1 MQPPRGLVR
10 LTFTMDAPSS
20 PLYPLRGTARL
31 SYYLQRLSQRT
42 RHWRFCD
49 YLLIAQPRRTL
60 PIMPKAYSV
69 VRATDAELRAHQ
81 RLFHLSTATLR
92 WRRAQAMDA
101 LMALRDGKPVGLIWL
116 GRQGFEEDEAPLRF
130 HLPPGGAWDTGLYI
144 PPRER
149 HRRAWTALWAG
160 VAHWMQTEG
169 IETCYS
175 RINPANSASLASHR
189 RMGARILGRLYL
201 IQSEN
206 WLWAPT
212 HHILPR
218 RRTAGQRLDI
228 GVDKG

>member
-69 VRATDAELRAHQ
+69 VRATDSELRAHQ

-101 LMALRDGKPVGLIWL
+101 LMALRDGQPVGLIWL
-116 GRQGFEEDEAPLRF
+116 GKQGFEEDEAPLRF

-144 PPRER
+144 PPP
-149 HRRAWTALWAG
+149 RAP
-160 VAHWMQTEG
+160 
-169 IETCYS
+169 S
-175 RINPANSASLASHR
+175 P
-189 RMGARILGRLYL
+189 RMGSALGGCGPLDADRGCRDLL
-201 IQSEN
+201 FAHQS
-206 WLWAPT
+206 
-212 HHILPR
+212 R
-218 RRTAGQRLDI
+218 Q
-228 GVDKG
+228 